1 MAFDGIVCSAVV
13 AELNKNILNG
23 KINKIYQ
30 PNKNEILLG
39 IYSMGKNYALNIS
52 IDSVNYRINLTTH
65 QKQNPKNVFN
75 FCMVLRKHL
84 IGGTIKRIYMNGL
97 ERIVYL
103 DIEGFNEL
111 NDRITK
117 TLIIELMGKHS
128 NIILTNSNNVIID
141 SLRHLNKLDNSIRDI
156 MPGCKY
162 EELVNSKESF
172 TTCSFDNFYKKIKS
186 SQSNIS
192 STISNSFIGI
202 SKLGIKSI
210 LQDLG
215 LKDEAN
221 ICLDDSKR
229 LYNYIK
235 NILKYIN
242 QGNLKITIDKIENNE
257 KTDFY
262 IKEAENYE
270 NLSINFFIDDFYDE
284 KENKEKF
291 KFMRNDLLKLILN
304 KLKKVDDRLNNIN
317 SKLEECK
324 KMDLYKLYG
333 ELITTNLYRI
343 ENYNVESV
351 TLENYYKNNEKI
363 EIPLDSA
370 ISPSANAKKYFKKY
384 RKLQNTNAIVQK
396 QKELAENEVKYL
408 DSIVYE
414 INNSSTIEELEE
426 IYSEIGEIVET
437 SRKIQDSEVK
447 KKNKKTESNMPSE
460 YIIDGFTV
468 YVGKNNKQNDYLT
481 CKLARNN
488 DLWFHTKDTHGSH
501 VVLRLDKNVKKAP
514 DSVIYK
520 CATIA
525 AYFSKAKMSQNVPVD
540 YTYIKYVKK
549 PNGAKTG
556 MVIYTDNKTLYVN
569 PKAP

>member
-52 IDSVNYRINLTTH
+52 IDSVNYRLNLTTQ

-172 TTCSFDNFYKKIKS
+172 TTCSFDSFYKKIKS
-186 SQSNIS
+186 SQCNIS

-215 LKDEAN
+215 VKDEAS

-229 LYNYIK
+229 LYDYIK
-235 NILKYIN
+235 NILKDIN

-257 KTDFY
+257 KIDFY
-262 IKEAENYE
+262 IKEVENYE

-304 KLKKVDDRLNNIN
+304 KLKKVDDRLDNIN

-370 ISPSANAKKYFKKY
+370 ISPSTNAKKYFKKY
-384 RKLQNTNAIVQK
+384 RKLQNTKAIVQK

-426 IYSEIGEIVET
+426 IYSEIGEIVDT
-437 SRKIQDSEVK
+437 SRKTQDSDVK
-447 KKNKKTESNMPSE
+447 KKNKKTESNMPAE

-488 DLWFHTKDTHGSH
+488 DLWFHTKDIHGSH

-549 PNGAKTG
+549 PNGAKPG